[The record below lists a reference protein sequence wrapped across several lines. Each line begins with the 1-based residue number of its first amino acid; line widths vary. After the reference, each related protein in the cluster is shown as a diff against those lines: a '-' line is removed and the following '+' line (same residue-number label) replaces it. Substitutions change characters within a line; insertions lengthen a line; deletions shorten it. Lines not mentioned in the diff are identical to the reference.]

1 MQTPYLGDI
10 DAKQYMLQL
19 CQVPQT
25 VQLQPE

>member
-1 MQTPYLGDI
+1 MRTPYLGDI

-25 VQLQPE
+25 VPLQP